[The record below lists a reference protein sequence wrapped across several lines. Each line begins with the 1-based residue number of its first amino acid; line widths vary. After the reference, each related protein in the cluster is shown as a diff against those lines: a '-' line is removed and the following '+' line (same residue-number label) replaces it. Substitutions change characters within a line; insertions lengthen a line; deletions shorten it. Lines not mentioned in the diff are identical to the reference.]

1 MWISFFVETCQ
12 DVLQIKAALQAIQEA
27 FAATGQSRPLMVSV
41 TMETTGTMLVGSDI
55 AAVVAILE
63 PFPIDVLGLNCAT
76 GPEQMKE
83 HVRYLSEHSPF
94 VVSCI
99 PNAGLPENIGGVAH
113 YRLTPTEMKMQLMH
127 FVEDL
132 GVQVI
137 GGCCGT
143 TPAHIGC
150 PGGTRR

>member
-1 MWISFFVETCQ
+1 
-12 DVLQIKAALQAIQEA
+12 
-27 FAATGQSRPLMVSV
+27 
-41 TMETTGTMLVGSDI
+41 MLVGTDI

-83 HVRYLSEHSPF
+83 HIRYLSDHSPF

-99 PNAGLPENIGGVAH
+99 PNAGLPENVGGVAH
-113 YRLTPTEMKMQLMH
+113 YRLTPMEMKMQLMH
-127 FVEDL
+127 FIEDL
-132 GVQVI
+132 GVQVV

-143 TPAHIGC
+143 TPAHSWSL
-150 PGGTRR
+150 

>member
-1 MWISFFVETCQ
+1 
-12 DVLQIKAALQAIQEA
+12 
-27 FAATGQSRPLMVSV
+27 MVSV

-55 AAVVAILE
+55 AAVVSILE

-83 HVRYLSEHSPF
+83 HMRYLTENAPF

-99 PNAGLPENIGGVAH
+99 PNAGLPENVGGVAH
-113 YRLTPTEMKMQLMH
+113 YRLTPVELKMQLMH

-132 GVQVI
+132 GVGKEGQSRPCNSFLI
-137 GGCCGT
+137 CCSS
-143 TPAHIGC
+143 PAHRSAA
-150 PGGTRR
+150 T